1 MLFQNKNQIS
11 NTFVA
16 FMNAIEE
23 KENNNKKTANYT
35 VPVMTQE

>member
-16 FMNAIEE
+16 FMNTIEE

-35 VPVMTQE
+35 VAVMTQE